1 MLLPLFPL
9 PGVVHFPGTR
19 LPLHVF
25 EPRYRQLLEDLL
37 ERPAAERR
45 IGMILVAPGPA
56 GSRRELLEP
65 GCAGLLVE
73 HRPLDDGR
81 SDIVLR
87 GEFRFR
93 VEREIEGRAYRQA
106 EVEPLEERVGLI
118 DDELARSLQ
127 REIVELAVAVAV
139 RAGERSPIDLSDL
152 AGLEGEGRLPVL
164 VNRIAARLDVPPL
177 RRQSL
182 LALEPLDR
190 GRELAGIL
198 RSRVKLYDTLAPYR
212 HLAERP
218 ALN

>member
-9 PGVVHFPGTR
+9 PNVVHFPGTR

-25 EPRYRQLLEDLL
+25 EPRYRQMLDDLL
-37 ERPAAERR
+37 ELPAAERR
-45 IGMILVAPGPA
+45 IGMILAAPGPV
-56 GSRRELLEP
+56 GSRRQLIEP

-73 HRPLDDGR
+73 HQPLDDGR

-93 VEREIEGRAYRQA
+93 VEREVEGRAYRRA
-106 EVEPLEERVGLI
+106 EIEPLEERVALI
-118 DDELARSLQ
+118 DDERATALQ

-152 AGLEGEGRLPVL
+152 AGLAGDGRLPAL

-182 LALEPLDR
+182 LALEPLER
-190 GRELAGIL
+190 GHELAGIL